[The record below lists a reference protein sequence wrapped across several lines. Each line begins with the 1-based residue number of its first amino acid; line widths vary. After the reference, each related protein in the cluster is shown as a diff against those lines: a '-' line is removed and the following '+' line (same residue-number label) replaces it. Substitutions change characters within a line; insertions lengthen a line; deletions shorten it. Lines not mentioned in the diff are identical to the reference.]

1 MLYAAWPADYGAR
14 MKDDIALVALYAR
27 SDLHDDNIYNYITAM
42 YFFSNMDEVAD
53 DMMIS
58 E

>member
-1 MLYAAWPADYGAR
+1 

-27 SDLHDDNIYNYITAM
+27 SDLHDNNIYNYITAI